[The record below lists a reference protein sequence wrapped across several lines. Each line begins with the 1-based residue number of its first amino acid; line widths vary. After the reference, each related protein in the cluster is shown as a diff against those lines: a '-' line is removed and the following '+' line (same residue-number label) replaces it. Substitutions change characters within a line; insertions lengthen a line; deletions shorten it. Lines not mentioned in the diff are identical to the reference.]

1 MLKRRR
7 YQAFPHVFWCS
18 IKIGMCVW
26 ANTSQQNSLHGRWYW
41 CWETTN
47 PFRGLPSPFS
57 IVLAQLPE
65 ISFPRSHVWV
75 NTRNQPKKWFNGKL
89 NKAFFHSFLCHI
101 FANKYSISLHNSSKF
116 LRYILIYMTEK
127 IKVVY
132 LYLKTLSFG
141 YLLLYH

>member
-65 ISFPRSHVWV
+65 ISFPRSHFRG

-89 NKAFFHSFLCHI
+89 NKAIFYFFLCTFLRI
-101 FANKYSISLHNSSKF
+101 SIVFHCIPNSSKF
-116 LRYILIYMTEK
+116 LRYILIYDQKNKSSTC
-127 IKVVY
+127 I
-132 LYLKTLSFG
+132 
-141 YLLLYH
+141 

>member
-65 ISFPRSHVWV
+65 ISFPRSYFRG
-75 NTRNQPKKWFNGKL
+75 NTRNQPKKKNGL
-89 NKAFFHSFLCHI
+89 TASWTRLF
-101 FANKYSISLHNSSKF
+101 SILFCATF
-116 LRYILIYMTEK
+116 LRISIVFNFIIHQSSFDTFSYIWPK
-127 IKVVY
+127 K
-132 LYLKTLSFG
+132 
-141 YLLLYH
+141 